1 MANENTGNQRNH
13 IHQMLNVIKKAEIE
27 NAKTMKYSDKEM
39 VSRLSRYILD
49 RAKKQID
56 SEDRSAEKEGE
67 SE

>member
-1 MANENTGNQRNH
+1 MANENTGNQRNA

-39 VSRLSRYILD
+39 VSRLSSFILD
-49 RAKKQID
+49 CAKKQIA
-56 SEDRSAEKEGE
+56 SEDRSAETEGE